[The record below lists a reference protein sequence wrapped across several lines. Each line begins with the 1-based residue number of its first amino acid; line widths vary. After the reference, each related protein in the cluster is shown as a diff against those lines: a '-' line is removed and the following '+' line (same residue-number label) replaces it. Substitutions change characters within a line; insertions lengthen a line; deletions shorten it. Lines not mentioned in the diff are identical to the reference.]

1 MAVAQP
7 MKRQPPR
14 LTPQHRGLRSYVWRG
29 RDTLGVLGT
38 MGVSLAVVVVAYDSV
53 IEAWWRALAWAW
65 PHLGIG
71 EASQVHLVE
80 VAVPG
85 GSMQSLDVALSVPGP
100 ELIHWWAVAGVALAL
115 TAASLRLSRER
126 LPAIYFLRLVAALC
140 AASLVVAA
148 ALGPDAIMPAD
159 AVLNQ
164 LLTLG
169 MALLWSLPLI
179 HALVLYIFPQSLL
192 QKLAAT
198 LAALLLVAVGI
209 PLQVGTLA
217 WLLAHGSQLVV
228 LPIHLLASFLP
239 QLLGQ
244 LGVYGFFMSLVHRPP
259 TPG

>member
-1 MAVAQP
+1 

-100 ELIHWWAVAGVALAL
+100 ELIH
-115 TAASLRLSRER
+115 
-126 LPAIYFLRLVAALC
+126 
-140 AASLVVAA
+140 
-148 ALGPDAIMPAD
+148 
-159 AVLNQ
+159 
-164 LLTLG
+164 
-169 MALLWSLPLI
+169 
-179 HALVLYIFPQSLL
+179 
-192 QKLAAT
+192 
-198 LAALLLVAVGI
+198 
-209 PLQVGTLA
+209 
-217 WLLAHGSQLVV
+217 
-228 LPIHLLASFLP
+228 
-239 QLLGQ
+239 
-244 LGVYGFFMSLVHRPP
+244 
-259 TPG
+259 